1 MIFLFFFSNFDFDF
15 KLKKRKSICVRGS
28 ADDMALADFNP
39 KSLQSFRKT
48 QRLKRYEAKATA
60 QSIFKA
66 SESGNNLVTID
77 LEKRKKDLKDEI
89 EAQMNII
96 RQSSA
101 ALSGRNLTSHKDIL
115 VKNIMSFHV

>member
-1 MIFLFFFSNFDFDF
+1 
-15 KLKKRKSICVRGS
+15 
-28 ADDMALADFNP
+28 MALADFNP

-101 ALSGRNLTSHKDIL
+101 ALSGRNLTSYETGLVFRFLKSFQTHKAFPLKI
-115 VKNIMSFHV
+115 